1 MNHVKIPKTFLD
13 FSLSLKLSVI
23 DVTKHS
29 HIVDMDN
36 NKKMTAYP
44 NKNTTLVEK
53 EATSSASEFLTAM
66 DFIHIRL

>member
-1 MNHVKIPKTFLD
+1 MKIPKTVLD

-29 HIVDMDN
+29 HIIDIDK
-36 NKKMTAYP
+36 NKKMIADP
-44 NKNTTLVEK
+44 NKNTKLVEK
-53 EATSSASEFLTAM
+53 EATSSASEVLTAM

>member
-29 HIVDMDN
+29 HIIDMDK
-36 NKKMTAYP
+36 NKKMTADP
-44 NKNTTLVEK
+44 NKNTTLV
-53 EATSSASEFLTAM
+53 
-66 DFIHIRL
+66 